1 MEKRYGK
8 IRKGEESRHEEG
20 LRAIETNLLT
30 VHRLNR
36 ACDSRRVLEAVPLA
50 LYAVESRLTGQEH
63 DLSAFENPENLKLKH
78 AILMAFDPFTNAEL
92 RKEAEEEY
100 GWNLDDGAE
109 LEAYYQKPVQCVL
122 RILDSVKQW
131 TKERG
136 LMPMPPPPAG
146 AGGRSSGILEM
157 PSVIS
162 AEERA
167 MMLPK
172 TWLYLRP
179 LRMAP

>member
-1 MEKRYGK
+1 MNQYQFEQVCRRMEKRYGK

-30 VHRLNR
+30 VWRQNR
-36 ACDSRRVLEAVPLA
+36 ACDSRRLLEAVPLS
-50 LYAVESRLTGQEH
+50 LYAVESRLNGQEY
-63 DLSAFENPENLKLKH
+63 DVSAFENPENLKLKH

-92 RKEAEEEY
+92 RKEAEKEY
-100 GWNLDDGAE
+100 GWNLTDGAE

-136 LMPMPPPPAG
+136 SEG
-146 AGGRSSGILEM
+146 YFNF
-157 PSVIS
+157 IS
-162 AEERA
+162 AFIPPYITEA
-167 MMLPK
+167 GKLDWAVPVK
-172 TWLYLRP
+172 PTGN
-179 LRMAP
+179 AD

>member
-1 MEKRYGK
+1 MNQYQFEQVCRRMEKRYGK

-30 VHRLNR
+30 VRRQNR

-50 LYAVESRLTGQEH
+50 LYAAESRLTGQEY

-109 LEAYYQKPVQCVL
+109 LEAYYQRPVQCVL
-122 RILDSVKQW
+122 RILDSAKKW
-131 TKERG
+131 IKERG
-136 LMPMPPPPAG
+136 NDG
-146 AGGRSSGILEM
+146 YFNF
-157 PSVIS
+157 IS
-162 AEERA
+162 AFILPDIEEDGEMDYA
-167 MMLPK
+167 VPVKM
-172 TWLYLRP
+172 TGN
-179 LRMAP
+179 AD